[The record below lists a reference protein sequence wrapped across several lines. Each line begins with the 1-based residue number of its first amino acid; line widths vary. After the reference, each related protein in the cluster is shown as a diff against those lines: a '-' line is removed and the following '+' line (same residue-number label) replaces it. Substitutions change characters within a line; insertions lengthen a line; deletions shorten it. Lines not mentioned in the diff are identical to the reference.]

1 MQMCPKKYKEVFQQL
16 NHYDVFVL
24 STDKNTFKKNV
35 CNGREVR
42 EPNVIKMPKICKP
55 VYPSMITQYIM
66 FVLQLN

>member
-16 NHYDVFVL
+16 NQYDVFVV

-42 EPNVIKMPKICKP
+42 EANVIKVPKIYKP
-55 VYPSMITQYIM
+55 VYPSMITQVIM